1 MSQPR
6 IFPFRRISVDH
17 MTRGVSRVWWQL
29 ERLFRD
35 EGPYVFQLQYGRSGI
50 RDANDWTNIGEPVIN
65 SYFALDPEWRETG
78 YDMTSHYRVVLT
90 TPTGTY
96 VSQAASCYGELT
108 EKDWLLA
115 REIIRKE
122 QLRNRLVSVPGYLIK
137 PLRYGTPCKRCRDQL
152 TDELTDADCPVC
164 SGTGFE
170 TGFHP
175 PVPLQCWDLS
185 PQVIQEQV
193 DNNVKGTTR
202 ENAYVNARVISF
214 PALNKYDVWVNGSS
228 DERWAID
235 TIQVSA
241 ALRGVPLV
249 YQVRMGLLPF
259 NNAMYAVEVGGEPAS
274 RRGPTLPIVGCGQ
287 IVVDHD
293 YQSSDALIYTTAG
306 GCAIEG
312 ADIYVF
318 TKAVFDADG
327 PIAARDLAV
336 GKTRTRVNGRW
347 LQSLRLDAGDYVILY
362 EKPGEYGPDTHEL
375 TVEAPEETLPMSYP
389 PVMGVK
395 EAPEEKPPQAH
406 QFPMTRKIKTK
417 IPGRPSPPDPSDK
430 GFWDI

>member
-6 IFPFRRISVDH
+6 IFPFRRVSVDH

-35 EGPYVFQLQYGRSGI
+35 DGPYVFQLQYGRTGV
-50 RDANDWTNIGEPVIN
+50 RDASDWTNIGEPVVN

-96 VSQAASCYGELT
+96 ISQAASCYGELT
-108 EKDWLLA
+108 ERDWLLA

-137 PLRYGTPCKRCRDQL
+137 PLRYGKMCTRCRDQL
-152 TDELTDADCPVC
+152 SEEITDSDCPVC

-175 PVPLQCWDLS
+175 PVPMQCWDLS

-193 DNNVKGTTR
+193 DNNVKGTSR
-202 ENAYVNARVISF
+202 ENPYVNARVIGF

-228 DERWAID
+228 DERWSID
-235 TIQVSA
+235 TIQVTA

-259 NNAMYAVEVGGEPAS
+259 SNAMYAVEVGGEPAV
-274 RRGPTLPIVGCGQ
+274 RRGPTLPILGCGSV
-287 IVVDHD
+287 VVDHD
-293 YQSSDALIYTTAG
+293 YAGTDSLIYTTAA
-306 GCAIEG
+306 GCAVTG
-312 ADIYVF
+312 ADVYVF
-318 TKAVFDADG
+318 TKAVFDAHG
-327 PIAARDLAV
+327 AGVARTLAAA
-336 GKTRTRVNGRW
+336 KTKTRVNGRW
-347 LQSLRLDAGDYVILY
+347 LQSLQLDPGDYVILY

-375 TVEAPEETLPMSYP
+375 TVEEPAATMEMRYP

-395 EAPEEKPPQAH
+395 EEPAAQAR
-406 QFPMTRKIKTK
+406 QFPLSRKIKTH
-417 IPGRPSPPDPSDK
+417 IPGRPSPQSPDEK

>member
-1 MSQPR
+1 
-6 IFPFRRISVDH
+6 

-35 EGPYVFQLQYGRSGI
+35 EGPYVFQLQFGRTGL
-50 RDANDWTNIGEPVIN
+50 RDASDWTNIGAPVVD

-78 YDMTSHYRVVLT
+78 YDITSHYRVVLT

-108 EKDWLLA
+108 ERDWLLA

-122 QLRNRLVSVPGYLIK
+122 QLRNRLAAVPGYLIK

-152 TDELTDADCPVC
+152 TEELTDADCPIC

-170 TGFHP
+170 TGYHP
-175 PVPLQCWDLS
+175 PVAMQCWDLS

-193 DNNVKGTTR
+193 DSNVKGTTR
-202 ENAYVNARVISF
+202 ENPYVNARVIGF
-214 PALNKYDVWVNGSS
+214 PALNKYDIWVNGSS
-228 DERWAID
+228 DERWTVD
-235 TIQVSA
+235 TIQVTA

-259 NNAMYAVEVGGEPAS
+259 NHAVYALEVGGEPAA

-293 YQSSDALIYTTAG
+293 YTGTDALIYTTAA
-306 GCAIEG
+306 GCAVEG
-312 ADIYVF
+312 ADVYVF
-318 TKAVFDADG
+318 TQAEFDEHG
-327 PIAARDLAV
+327 TTIARTLAV
-336 GKTRTRVNGRW
+336 GKTKTRVNGRW
-347 LQSLRLDAGDYVILY
+347 LQSLRLDVGDYVILY
-362 EKPGEYGPDTHEL
+362 EKPGEYGPDTYEL
-375 TVEAPEETLPMSYP
+375 EVEPPEAAMQMTYP

-395 EAPEEKPPQAH
+395 EAPEEPPAQAH
-406 QFPMTRKIKTK
+406 QFPMTRKIKTR
-417 IPGRPSPPDPSDK
+417 IPGRPSPPTPDEK